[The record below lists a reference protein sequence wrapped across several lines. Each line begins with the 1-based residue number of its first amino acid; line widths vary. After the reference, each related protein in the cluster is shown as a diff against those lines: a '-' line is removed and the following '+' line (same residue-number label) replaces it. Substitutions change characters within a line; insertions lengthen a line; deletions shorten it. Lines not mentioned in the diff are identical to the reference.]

1 MLKVNVEPIAL
12 RLLNNRT
19 VHSDYLRLTQEQTV
33 ILRKVVEQGKSQ
45 NPLNNSLD
53 HASKYTN
60 RIQELLILIRQTCP
74 SINNSTQSQEKDT
87 VIRKLKERFKSLS
100 GNVNKDKVK
109 KDIEEIETINIKLDH
124 RVSKLI
130 AKNEHLKETYK
141 KLYVS
146 IKPTRVRSKEQ
157 SDALNNQVNLKSL
170 EISDLNENLQE
181 QGLIVAPLRD
191 ELRKLKGKAI
201 VENAVITHTIDPE
214 MLKVDVEPIAPRFS
228 SKPAASTGLP
238 SSITVDQDPPSLS
251 NTQTT
256 PKTQSLVN
264 SNNVEE
270 ENHDLDVA
278 HMNNDPFFGVE
289 ESPKTPTFHD
299 DPLHESLHEDSTSQ
313 GSPLKMVQTY
323 TPFESLG
330 RWTKDHPI
338 ANVIGD
344 PSRSASTRK
353 QLQTDV
359 MWCFYDGFLTLVE
372 PKNFKQVMTELSW
385 IDAMQEEIPEFEWLQ
400 V

>member
-1 MLKVNVEPIAL
+1 M
-12 RLLNNRT
+12 
-19 VHSDYLRLTQEQTV
+19 
-33 ILRKVVEQGKSQ
+33 
-45 NPLNNSLD
+45 
-53 HASKYTN
+53 
-60 RIQELLILIRQTCP
+60 
-74 SINNSTQSQEKDT
+74 
-87 VIRKLKERFKSLS
+87 
-100 GNVNKDKVK
+100 
-109 KDIEEIETINIKLDH
+109 DIEEIETINIELDH

-130 AKNEHLKETYK
+130 AKNEHLKGTYK

-157 SDALNNQVNLKSL
+157 SDALNNQANLKSL
-170 EISDLNENLQE
+170 EISDLNANLQE

-191 ELRKLKGKAI
+191 ELRKFKGKAI
-201 VENAVITHTIDPE
+201 VDNEQPVILKEVVEQGKSQNPLNNSLANLTGNVMISRVYYVEGLGQNLFFVSQFCDSNLQVAFRQHTCFICNLE
-214 MLKVDVEPIAPRFS
+214 
-228 SKPAASTGLP
+228 
-238 SSITVDQDPPSLS
+238 DPPSPS

-299 DPLHESLHEDSTSQ
+299 DPLHESLHKDSTSQ
-313 GSPLKMVQTY
+313 GSPLKMIQTH

-338 ANVIGD
+338 ANMIDD

-353 QLQTDV
+353 QLQTNI